1 MTACGALI
9 KAASRALCRITICS
23 CRITGMLCAR
33 DAVGTSARKKRGR
46 PRNCHRELQ
55 PRMCVPQSIYAAST
69 SCEWVLNARCC
80 GCVLVRSCLPLSH
93 ANLSRVKLRPSRPIR
108 SSRKTFTTVPDS
120 LGELHPEITTL
131 CDGSLCDTEMI
142 CVFLFKTTAA
152 VVNSENL
159 NCKCNPERNCNQKR
173 LPHRLL
179 GLAITKM
186 SV

>member
-46 PRNCHRELQ
+46 PRNCRRELL

-80 GCVLVRSCLPLSH
+80 GCVVRSCLPSSH
-93 ANLSRVKLRPSRPIR
+93 ANLSRVKLRPSRPTR
-108 SSRKTFTTVPDS
+108 SSRKKLS
-120 LGELHPEITTL
+120 QL
-131 CDGSLCDTEMI
+131 CLI
-142 CVFLFKTTAA
+142 H
-152 VVNSENL
+152 SENSIQRSQHYVMVL
-159 NCKCNPERNCNQKR
+159 FVTPK
-173 LPHRLL
+173 
-179 GLAITKM
+179 
-186 SV
+186 